1 MNEPAVDIV
10 QLQESASAS
19 GSPSSPA
26 SAPDPDVRTI
36 VEALLFATDRPLPAS
51 RIAQILGFGDAGDV
65 KEHVAALNRRYEETG
80 AAFRIEAIARGYQMM
95 TQPAFDRWVAQ
106 LLQARKDFRLSPA
119 ALETLA
125 VVAYKQPCMRAEID
139 SIRGVVSGEVLARLR
154 EMNLVK
160 IVGRAEEL
168 GRPLLYG
175 TTGKFLEVFGLA
187 SLKDLPKADALT
199 PPAQQPRAE
208 IEPVVAPGEVAP
220 SERAS
225 STA

>member
-1 MNEPAVDIV
+1 MATMREPAVDIV
-10 QLQESASAS
+10 QPQESASEPAPAS
-19 GSPSSPA
+19 A
-26 SAPDPDVRTI
+26 SAPDPDVRAI

-80 AAFRIEAIARGYQMM
+80 AAFRVEAIARGYQMM
-95 TQPAFDRWVAQ
+95 TQPAYDRWVAQ

-199 PPAQQPRAE
+199 PPAQQPRVE
-208 IEPVVAPGEVAP
+208 IASVAAAIEDPPREA
-220 SERAS
+220 
-225 STA
+225 